1 MGESKAICVAA
12 FWWIA
17 QYLWLLWQMSQHSV
31 SKTILN
37 VITPFR
43 LIAEPATG
51 PHHGHQN
58 PSVIALHFGKQIN
71 YLSLFFVRLQFFRF
85 FLTCPLSE
93 DPWLMAV
100 SSAKEGRSLFCVHCG
115 FHFHFLFLCDAY
127 TGPTPGC
134 CCLSP
139 HGLDRA
145 NYVIISFDYFVWL
158 MLMGNSARKE
168 RGGECDRS
176 LQWHLFSCHFAAL
189 PAPPTVY
196 LLACS
201 CPAGLCFGWFLV
213 RFRSRFRFECNCII
227 MMNAL
232 LIEGKFG
239 AHTEPGSVPLSLSHV
254 TWKERKANRFSY
266 LWAAAFFIC
275 PRLIWPNRLGL
286 GETLCHVCGLTM
298 WVFKICISYSALR
311 RVVQVPAS
319 G

>member
-17 QYLWLLWQMSQHSV
+17 PYLWLLWQMSQHSV
-31 SKTILN
+31 PKTILN

-115 FHFHFLFLCDAY
+115 FHFHFLFLCDTY

-139 HGLDRA
+139 HGPDRA

-168 RGGECDRS
+168 RRGMRS
-176 LQWHLFSCHFAAL
+176 IPTMTFVFVPFCGTSGTTYCLPFGLFLSSWAVFWL
-189 PAPPTVY
+189 I
-196 LLACS
+196 S
-201 CPAGLCFGWFLV
+201 GSFSFWFS
-213 RFRSRFRFECNCII
+213 F
-227 MMNAL
+227 
-232 LIEGKFG
+232 
-239 AHTEPGSVPLSLSHV
+239 SLSIWMQLHNND
-254 TWKERKANRFSY
+254 ERSFN
-266 LWAAAFFIC
+266 W
-275 PRLIWPNRLGL
+275 G
-286 GETLCHVCGLTM
+286 
-298 WVFKICISYSALR
+298 
-311 RVVQVPAS
+311 
-319 G
+319 

>member
-115 FHFHFLFLCDAY
+115 FHFHFLFLCDTY

-145 NYVIISFDYFVWL
+145 IYVIISFDYFVWL

-168 RGGECDRS
+168 REEGNGIDPYNDVCFRAI
-176 LQWHLFSCHFAAL
+176 LRHFRHHLLFTFWPVLVQLGCVLVDF
-189 PAPPTVY
+189 
-196 LLACS
+196 
-201 CPAGLCFGWFLV
+201 WFVLV
-213 RFRSRFRFECNCII
+213 FVFVLDFDL
-227 MMNAL
+227 NA
-232 LIEGKFG
+232 I
-239 AHTEPGSVPLSLSHV
+239 A
-254 TWKERKANRFSY
+254 
-266 LWAAAFFIC
+266 
-275 PRLIWPNRLGL
+275 
-286 GETLCHVCGLTM
+286 
-298 WVFKICISYSALR
+298 
-311 RVVQVPAS
+311 
-319 G
+319 